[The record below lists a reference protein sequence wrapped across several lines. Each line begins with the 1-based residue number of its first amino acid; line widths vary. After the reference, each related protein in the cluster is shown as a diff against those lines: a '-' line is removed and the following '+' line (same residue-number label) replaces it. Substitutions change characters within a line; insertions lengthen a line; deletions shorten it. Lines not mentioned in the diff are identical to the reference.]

1 MVTESVRPF
10 PCPVVTGLQA
20 LALFVSVSPV
30 ETRSSPLFTSV
41 PVPETLPGLH

>member
-20 LALFVSVSPV
+20 LALFVSVSGNKKLP
-30 ETRSSPLFTSV
+30 SIHLSPSA
-41 PVPETLPGLH
+41 